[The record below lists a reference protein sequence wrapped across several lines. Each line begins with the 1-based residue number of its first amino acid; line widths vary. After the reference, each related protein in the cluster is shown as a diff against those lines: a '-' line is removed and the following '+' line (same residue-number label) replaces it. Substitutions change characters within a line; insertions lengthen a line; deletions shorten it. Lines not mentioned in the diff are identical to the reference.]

1 MSPPLRT
8 LPPSPGWKWENKES
22 ELFIT
27 STLAAAEAVQT
38 RCFQSLSPQF
48 SSENLRLVGGCVLRE
63 KGDENKTREGRKGGR
78 EGKMKRRMEEENSRK
93 KEGEENKTKGERR
106 LEEENGVKK
115 EEEGMKRGKRLR
127 KIDLRLHFNHQS
139 SVLVEV
145 DEVEEV
151 EASTGWKFSLV

>member
-1 MSPPLRT
+1 
-8 LPPSPGWKWENKES
+8 
-22 ELFIT
+22 
-27 STLAAAEAVQT
+27 
-38 RCFQSLSPQF
+38 
-48 SSENLRLVGGCVLRE
+48 
-63 KGDENKTREGRKGGR
+63 
-78 EGKMKRRMEEENSRK
+78 MKRRMEEENSRK